1 MGVVRALTP
10 VALVLALTGT
20 APAQPKLPPGAVVE
34 TEVKARDL
42 AFRAYVEKMK
52 LGILAEEGVTG
63 AALLA
68 VGYDVPGF
76 ARRGDPVWEIRVQTI
91 SLETR
96 ALIWVHAQSGNVLFV
111 IGPWDQP

>member
-1 MGVVRALTP
+1 MRVVRALTP

-20 APAQPKLPPGAVVE
+20 TPAQPKLPPGAVVE

-42 AFRAYVEKMK
+42 E
-52 LGILAEEGVTG
+52 ILAEEGVTE
-63 AALLA
+63 ALLLA

-76 ARRGDPVWEIRVQTI
+76 AKRRDPVWGIRIGTI

-96 ALIWVHAQSGNVLFV
+96 ALIWVHALSGRVLF
-111 IGPWDQP
+111 